1 MEKIRNIKRILV
13 GVDASDDAQLAF
25 RVAIHRAKE
34 LDATLVIVNII
45 EDDDINVYEKLDD
58 DYMRNARDLHG
69 RNLDQYKK
77 LAEEAGVKNVK
88 IVSAEGNPGKAIV
101 RRVIPA
107 VQPDLVIV
115 GSIGKRGV
123 RKYFG
128 SQAAYVA
135 KYSPVSVLVV
145 R

>member
-45 EDDDINVYEKLDD
+45 EDNDINVYEKLDD

-77 LAEEAGVKNVK
+77 LAEEVKSVK

-101 RRVIPA
+101 RKVIPA

-115 GSIGKRGV
+115 GSIGKKGV